1 MSSKNIFL
9 RKAQKDDVLMLF
21 CWVNDPVVR
30 QSAFCTDDIPLN
42 SHKRWFLQ
50 VLDSDKVQIFI
61 LQKGD
66 LPIGQVRLE
75 LKNNEWIIDYSIDA
89 AWRGHGYGR
98 EILKLLEEQMPE
110 GTILVGEVKDANLAS
125 MKIFERLGYV
135 KLCNSN
141 SGVIKYRKCVV
152 YTGGGTYFCIIFAIY
167 CDLISSFR
175 MTSSKEVAA

>member
-1 MSSKNIFL
+1 MISENIFL
-9 RKAQKDDVLMLF
+9 RKAQKDDVLILF

-30 QSAFCTDDIPLN
+30 QSAFCTDDIPFN

-75 LKNNEWIIDYSIDA
+75 LKNDEWIIDYSIDA

-98 EILKLLEEQMPE
+98 EILQLLEEKMPE
-110 GTILVGEVKDANLAS
+110 GTILVAEVKDANLAS
-125 MKIFERLGYV
+125 LKVFERLGYV

-152 YTGGGTYFCIIFAIY
+152 YIGGGHA
-167 CDLISSFR
+167 S
-175 MTSSKEVAA
+175 V

>member
-30 QSAFCTDDIPLN
+30 QSAFCTDDISLN

-75 LKNNEWIIDYSIDA
+75 LKNDEWFIDYSIDA

-98 EILKLLEEQMPE
+98 EILQLLEEQMPE

-125 MKIFERLGYV
+125 MKVFERLGYV

-141 SGVIKYRKCVV
+141 SGIIKYRKCVV
-152 YTGGGTYFCIIFAIY
+152 YTGGGH
-167 CDLISSFR
+167 
-175 MTSSKEVAA
+175 TSV